1 MRIVVGSD
9 HAGLPLKQ
17 SLRNG
22 ILTEYDVQDDV
33 GAFDA
38 ASSDYPRFALR
49 AARMVASGRADL
61 GLLICGTGIGMALAA
76 SRVRGVRPAVCTSC
90 YTARMARAHNN
101 ANVLCL
107 GGRVL
112 GVGLAEEIVRAFLS
126 TSFEGGRHAQRL
138 KMIEDEH
145 D

>member
-17 SLRNG
+17 ALLNG
-22 ILTEYDVQDDV
+22 MLTEYDVQDV
-33 GAFDA
+33 GAFEE

-49 AARMVASGRADL
+49 AARMVVSGKADL

-90 YTARMARAHNN
+90 YTARMARAHNH

-138 KMIEDEH
+138 KMIEDEN

>member
-17 SLRNG
+17 SLLNG
-22 ILTEYDVQDDV
+22 ILTEYDVQDV
-33 GAFDA
+33 GAFDQS
-38 ASSDYPRFALR
+38 SSDYPRFALL
-49 AARMVASGRADL
+49 AARSVASGKADL

-112 GVGLAEEIVRAFLS
+112 GVGLAEEVVRAFLN

-138 KMIEDEH
+138 EMIEDES